1 MAFVLALIYFLLCIL
16 NLIYYIFFEKTP
28 NNFET
33 LIVIGIISIGL
44 YLSRTV
50 MKGSLKK

>member
-1 MAFVLALIYFLLCIL
+1 MGFVLALIYFLLCIA
-16 NLIYYIFFEKTP
+16 NLIYYIFYEQTP

-33 LIVIGIISIGL
+33 LLVIGVISIGL
-44 YLSRTV
+44 WLSWTV